1 MPVLP
6 SLAAQMGKLRSGE
19 RAWLVQGYLA
29 RKGLSKRPG
38 RRGGG
43 FCVVPGGLGV
53 KAEVAVRPPERARPG
68 ALRSRAA
75 PSPGGPEAPAVA
87 VPAGVDPSG
96 KGREWGKPRRLGPRS
111 PCRPW
116 SGRCGRQTRG
126 GKGWRARAAR
136 IPAPHLLPR
145 VAPGLRATALPL
157 QGTVL
162 SRRKE
167 WWRRPRTREVGRSAR
182 GCTARKQRKAEPSQ
196 PRSRNSSGGRVEMR
210 HGVRAWA
217 GSGEPVMVTTV
228 LGFPGV
234 PPLPGIPEPGVVVGG
249 WGRGRAG
256 RAEGRLPA
264 RGLGGWEK
272 LPGGAGK
279 ALCVAFCPHTPL

>member
-1 MPVLP
+1 
-6 SLAAQMGKLRSGE
+6 
-19 RAWLVQGYLA
+19 
-29 RKGLSKRPG
+29 
-38 RRGGG
+38 
-43 FCVVPGGLGV
+43 
-53 KAEVAVRPPERARPG
+53 
-68 ALRSRAA
+68 
-75 PSPGGPEAPAVA
+75 
-87 VPAGVDPSG
+87 
-96 KGREWGKPRRLGPRS
+96 
-111 PCRPW
+111 
-116 SGRCGRQTRG
+116 
-126 GKGWRARAAR
+126 
-136 IPAPHLLPR
+136 
-145 VAPGLRATALPL
+145 
-157 QGTVL
+157 
-162 SRRKE
+162 
-167 WWRRPRTREVGRSAR
+167 
-182 GCTARKQRKAEPSQ
+182 
-196 PRSRNSSGGRVEMR
+196 MR